1 MNGRMEVSHEQLLD
15 RLRYATTVVVI
26 GINPDN
32 PSEHLMHV
40 VELPNRKSICKA
52 VQATMLLDAAQHL
65 AEHHDC
71 T

>member
-1 MNGRMEVSHEQLLD
+1 MSQRMEMSDAELQDH
-15 RLRYATTVVVI
+15 LRYATTVVVI

-32 PSEHLMHV
+32 PSERLMHV
-40 VELPNRKSICKA
+40 VELPNRTSICKN

-71 T
+71 P

>member
-26 GINPDN
+26 GGDPDD
-32 PSEHLMHV
+32 PAATFMDVAEV
-40 VELPNRKSICKA
+40 PNGRPICK
-52 VQATMLLDAAQHL
+52 VDQAKMLIDAAQHL